1 MNQQASFSRESI
13 EIRFRCHAKK
23 ESGKGLLF
31 EFLQNDEIFTSKEMI
46 LQAIK
51 AYWMPVAMAK
61 TTHFSEEEIE
71 YVGLRAIQEL
81 RRQID
86 EIAFLTGVQL
96 NTNMSEKEVITEV
109 TPLSQASKNQEI
121 AFKQDVPFADLGL

>member
-1 MNQQASFSRESI
+1 MKQQVSSSRDSV
-13 EIRFRCHAKK
+13 EIQFRCRAKK
-23 ESGKGLLF
+23 KSGKGFLF
-31 EFLQNDEIFTSKEMI
+31 EFLQNDEVFTSKEMI

-61 TTHFSEEEIE
+61 NNYFSEEEIE

-86 EIAFLTGVQL
+86 EIAFLIGLDLKQKSLEITAQENSFIPKVHE
-96 NTNMSEKEVITEV
+96 NEEKALT
-109 TPLSQASKNQEI
+109 
-121 AFKQDVPFADLGL
+121 QDVPFADLGL